1 MSYWNLYFLAKVG
14 LTFTGYIGFNW
25 WLNLLLWLALLPP
38 IGHRLLRRTRAVLAW
53 PAALALLYHDSYLP
67 TPARVLSQLKALA
80 GFSADYWLELATRLV
95 NPAALVLAI
104 AGLFLYAALARR
116 VRFATL
122 ALVGIL
128 SVPLVAAIQ
137 EHNVPDNEAGGTLA
151 SQGGGT
157 QAAGAEASDPDAL
170 LQKFYASE
178 GQKRLQFTAASGPP
192 AFDIILLHVCS
203 LSWDD
208 MEFVGQRNHPL
219 LQRFDVLFTNFN
231 SAASYSGPSSLRVL
245 HGSCGQTP
253 HTKLY
258 EGIDPQCYVFP
269 NLEKLGYQTAGLL
282 NHDGLYEEFAH
293 TLEQRGGLAGKL
305 QRNQDAPVHMQNF
318 DGSPIYNDHAL
329 LSQWWKKRGAQSGGP
344 PVALYY
350 NTISLHDGNRVP
362 GMSSRSSL
370 DTYKPRLV
378 QLMADFDKFIT
389 ELETA
394 GRPVVVVLVP
404 EHGASLRGDKIQ
416 ISGMREIPGPRI
428 TLVPAAVKLVGMKKA
443 ADAPP
448 AAPVVVN
455 QPMSYLGLFTL
466 LGDMLADNPY
476 AATARPLAERL
487 QAPETTPFVSENAD
501 VIVMRNAAGKFMM
514 KSGNGEWI
522 PYNY

>member
-14 LTFTGYIGFNW
+14 LHFTGYIGFSW

-38 IGHRLLRRTRAVLAW
+38 IAHPLLRRTRAVLAW
-53 PAALALLYHDSYLP
+53 PAAIALLYHDSYLP
-67 TPARVLSQLKALA
+67 TLERVLSQLKALA
-80 GFSADYWLELATRLV
+80 GFSADYWLELAGRLV
-95 NPAALVLAI
+95 SPAALVLAI
-104 AGLFLYAALARR
+104 AGLFVYGALARR
-116 VRFATL
+116 VRFATF

-137 EHNVPDNEAGGTLA
+137 ERKAEENTAGTLA
-151 SQGGGT
+151 SQGDGT
-157 QAAGAEASDPDAL
+157 LAADASDPDAL

-178 GQKRLQFTAASGPP
+178 GQKRLQFTSAAGGTPP
-192 AFDIILLHVCS
+192 FDLILLHVCS

-231 SAASYSGPSSLRVL
+231 SAASYSGPASLRVL

-253 HTKLY
+253 HKKLY

-269 NLEKLGYQTAGLL
+269 NLEKLGYETAGLL
-282 NHDGLYEEFAH
+282 NHDGVYEEFAH

-329 LSQWWKKRGAQSGGP
+329 LSQWWKKRSAQSGGA

-389 ELETA
+389 ELESA

-443 ADAPP
+443 PDTPP

-522 PYNY
+522 PYTY

>member
-1 MSYWNLYFLAKVG
+1 
-14 LTFTGYIGFNW
+14 
-25 WLNLLLWLALLPP
+25 
-38 IGHRLLRRTRAVLAW
+38 
-53 PAALALLYHDSYLP
+53 
-67 TPARVLSQLKALA
+67 
-80 GFSADYWLELATRLV
+80 
-95 NPAALVLAI
+95 
-104 AGLFLYAALARR
+104 
-116 VRFATL
+116 
-122 ALVGIL
+122 
-128 SVPLVAAIQ
+128 
-137 EHNVPDNEAGGTLA
+137 
-151 SQGGGT
+151 
-157 QAAGAEASDPDAL
+157 
-170 LQKFYASE
+170 
-178 GQKRLQFTAASGPP
+178 
-192 AFDIILLHVCS
+192 
-203 LSWDD
+203 
-208 MEFVGQRNHPL
+208 
-219 LQRFDVLFTNFN
+219 
-231 SAASYSGPSSLRVL
+231 
-245 HGSCGQTP
+245 
-253 HTKLY
+253 
-258 EGIDPQCYVFP
+258 CYVFP

-282 NHDGLYEEFAH
+282 NHDGVYEEFAH

-329 LSQWWKKRGAQSGGP
+329 LSQWWKKRSAQSGGA

-389 ELETA
+389 ELESA

-501 VIVMRNAAGKFMM
+501 VIVMRDAAGKFMM

-522 PYNY
+522 PYTY

>member
-1 MSYWNLYFLAKVG
+1 MSYWHLYFLVKVG
-14 LTFTGYIGFNW
+14 LSFSGYIGFNW
-25 WLNLLLWLALLPP
+25 WLNLLLWLALQPP
-38 IGHRLLRRTRAVLAW
+38 IKHPWLRRTRAVLAW
-53 PAALALLYHDSYLP
+53 PLAISLLYHDSYLP
-67 TPARVLSQLKALA
+67 TPARVASQLQALA
-80 GFSADYWLELATRLV
+80 GFSADYWLELALRLV
-95 NPAALVLAI
+95 NPSALAMAL
-104 AGLFLYAALARR
+104 AGLLLYTALARR
-116 VRFATL
+116 VRFATFAL
-122 ALVGIL
+122 AGIL
-128 SVPLVAAIQ
+128 SVPLMATIQ
-137 EHNVPDNEAGGTLA
+137 EHKAQGNDTQGTLS
-151 SQGGGT
+151 SQGEGA
-157 QAAGAEASDPDAL
+157 QAADATDPDTL

-178 GQKRLQFTAASGPP
+178 SQKRVQFTAASGPP
-192 AFDIILLHVCS
+192 AFDIVLLHVCS

-231 SAASYSGPSSLRVL
+231 SAASYSGPASLRVL
-245 HGSCGQTP
+245 HGTCGQTP
-253 HTKLY
+253 HKKLY
-258 EGIDPQCYVFP
+258 EGVDPQCYVFP

-282 NHDGLYEEFAH
+282 NHDGVYEEFSH
-293 TLEQRGGLAGKL
+293 TLEQRGGLADKM
-305 QRNQDAPVHMQNF
+305 QPNQSAPVHMQNF

-329 LSQWWKKRGAQSGGP
+329 LSQWWKKRSSEHGAP

-378 QLMADFDKFIT
+378 QLLADFDKFIS

-394 GRPVVVVLVP
+394 GRPVVVMLVP

-428 TLVPAAVKLVGMKKA
+428 TLVPAAVKLVGMKN
-443 ADAPP
+443 APTTP
-448 AAPVVVN
+448 PLVVN

-466 LGDMLADNPY
+466 LGDLINDNPFT
-476 AATARPLAERL
+476 ASARPLAERL
-487 QAPETTPFVSENAD
+487 QTPETTPFVSENAD
-501 VIVMRNAAGKFMM
+501 VLVIRNAAGKYVM

-522 PYNY
+522 PYTY

>member
-116 VRFATL
+116 VRFATFAL
-122 ALVGIL
+122 AGIL

-137 EHNVPDNEAGGTLA
+137 EHKAQENEAGGTLA
-151 SQGGGT
+151 SQGDGT
-157 QAAGAEASDPDAL
+157 QPADASDPDAL

-178 GQKRLQFTAASGPP
+178 GQKRLQFTSAAGGTPP
-192 AFDIILLHVCS
+192 FDIILLHVCS

-231 SAASYSGPSSLRVL
+231 SAASYSGPASLRVL

-253 HTKLY
+253 HKKLY

-318 DGSPIYNDHAL
+318 DGSPIYNDYAL
-329 LSQWWKKRGAQSGGP
+329 LSQWWKKRSAQSGGA
-344 PVALYY
+344 PVAMYY

-466 LGDMLADNPY
+466 LGDLLSDSPY
-476 AATARPLAERL
+476 AASARPLAERVK
-487 QAPETTPFVSENAD
+487 APETTPFVSENAD
-501 VIVMRNAAGKFMM
+501 VIVMRNAAGKYMM

-522 PYNY
+522 PYTY